1 MVGLIWHLPK
11 AVADEGLYICAEADG
26 GRAAK
31 RRIELDP
38 AIQANVMRLCDVTG
52 TAEASLYVTL
62 ARTLDDGE
70 AMGIA
75 IAKVRG
81 WTIATDDRRARLKAA
96 ELNVPVVTTPQ
107 LMRMWA
113 ERNSIPKLDVARA
126 LQRIQTLARFIPSPG
141 FPNYEWWTKALAP
154 GTIA

>member
-1 MVGLIWHLPK
+1 MGLIWHVPK
-11 AVADEGLYICAEADG
+11 AVADEGLYVCAEADG

-31 RRIELDP
+31 RRIELEP
-38 AIQANVMRLCDVTG
+38 SVHAKVIQLCDVAG

-81 WTIATDDRRARLKAA
+81 WAIATDDRQARMKAA
-96 ELNVPVVTTPQ
+96 ELKVPVVTTPE

-113 ERNSIPKLDVARA
+113 ERNSIPALDVARA
-126 LQRIQTLARFIPSPG
+126 LQRIQTLARFIPNPS
-141 FPNYEWWTKALAP
+141 FPDYEWWTKVLAT
-154 GTIA
+154 GTVK